1 MVPFGTDCNHRNVC
15 DDGHLHTED
24 ARDQVDLHH
33 LDDLFLLPV
42 GALAVNHRGWGVG
55 SAGGKLVMRCVM
67 PLPLQGGLTECD
79 IKAGLGNSGEIL
91 RSLDSF
97 PENWRSIEDL
107 FRFFRMKNGQC
118 TVDMQYSCNYLN
130 FHLWEILTVVFM
142 FGKVLPCAIDSGLP
156 HGWPHEKQIDSPS
169 VIFFKRYK
177 SEQVE
182 AIIEIIWLQISMGQ
196 SLSKDWCGG
205 LKWVWIWGYACAF
218 FWNFVTMWQMCK

>member
-1 MVPFGTDCNHRNVC
+1 MVPFGTACNHRNVC

-67 PLPLQGGLTECD
+67 PMPLRGGLKECD
-79 IKAGLGNSGEIL
+79 IKAVLGNSGEIL

-97 PENWRSIEDL
+97 PENWRSIEDDL
-107 FRFFRMKNGQC
+107 FRMKNGQC
-118 TVDMQYSCNYLN
+118 TNPVDMQYSCNYLN

-142 FGKVLPCAIDSGLP
+142 FGKASPCAIDSGLL
-156 HGWPHEKQIDSPS
+156 HGWPHEKQTDSPS
-169 VIFFKRYK
+169 RNLFKRYK

-182 AIIEIIWLQISMGQ
+182 AIIEIIRLQISMSQ
-196 SLSKDWCGG
+196 SLSKD
-205 LKWVWIWGYACAF
+205 
-218 FWNFVTMWQMCK
+218 